1 MANAA
6 QGGESAYTDEDVEFG
21 RWLFAQECRFT
32 LGVTDMHSL
41 PAGDDLE
48 VAFAGRSNVGKSS
61 LLNALTNHRN
71 LARTSHTPGRT
82 QQLNFFS
89 LAERLILV
97 DLPGYGY
104 AKVSKADVAQWTA
117 LVCDYLTGRPQLRR
131 LFLLIDARRGIMP
144 ADEEIMDLLD
154 SAAVAYQIVLT
165 KADKLKAGA
174 SGNLVAQVR
183 AAIAGRPASLPSVC
197 PTSAHKGGGVPEL
210 RAEIGRLVRH

>member
-1 MANAA
+1 MTSTARGDEPAFAA
-6 QGGESAYTDEDVEFG
+6 EELDFG

-32 LGVTDMHSL
+32 LGVTNMQAL
-41 PAGDDLE
+41 PPGEDLE

-89 LAERLILV
+89 LAERLVLV

-104 AKVSKADVAQWTA
+104 AKVSKSDVAQWTA
-117 LVCDYLTGRPQLRR
+117 LVRDYLVGRPQLRR

-144 ADEEIMDLLD
+144 ADDEIMDLLD
-154 SAAVAYQIVLT
+154 SAAVAYQVVLT
-165 KADKLKAGA
+165 KADKAGRTEKQLA
-174 SGNLVAQVR
+174 EVR
-183 AAIAGRPASLPSVC
+183 TAIAGRPACLPFVFL
-197 PTSAHKGGGVPEL
+197 TSARKGAGVQEL
-210 RAEIGRLVRH
+210 RAEIGRLARH